1 MASVNWNFKLLNP
14 HRIKNGDYGSNDTD
28 TYGAFYVPYD
38 SYELKVLATDGQGL
52 KPEWEHVSV
61 SMPNRCPNWKEM
73 CFIKDLFWGKE
84 ETVLQIHPPASKY
97 VNQHPHCLHMW
108 KKKDGEFEL
117 PPLIYV
123 GI

>member
-1 MASVNWNFKLLNP
+1 MKWNFKILNP
-14 HRIKNGDYGSNDTD
+14 HRIKNGDYGSKDTD

-38 SYELKVLATDGQGL
+38 SYLLKVLATDGQGL
-52 KPEWEHVSV
+52 IPVWEHVSV

-97 VNQHPHCLHMW
+97 VNQHPYCLHLW
-108 KKKDGEFEL
+108 KNKNEDFEL
-117 PPLIYV
+117 PPTIYV